1 MGPITVFIPSTTVT
15 IERADEAPD
24 TWGDVRPSTTDLR
37 TGIPAH
43 ITAGVGLIGRTDQR
57 SYQAVDGRLGVV
69 EDFTVRLRP
78 GTDVTENDRIVDERT
93 GAVYQALAI
102 FHSHPIVG
110 AADIRVFA
118 VRVGAAS
125 SSP

>member
-1 MGPITVFIPSTTVT
+1 MSVFIPSTTMT
-15 IERADEAPD
+15 IERAEEAPD
-24 TWGDVRPSTTDLR
+24 GWGDVRPSTTDLQ

-57 SYQAVDGRLGVV
+57 TYQPVDGRLGVV
-69 EDFTVRLRP
+69 EDFTIRLRP
-78 GTDVTENDRIVDERT
+78 GVDVTEQDRLVDERT
-93 GAVYQALAI
+93 GAVYQAVAI

-118 VRVGAAS
+118 VRTGAAS